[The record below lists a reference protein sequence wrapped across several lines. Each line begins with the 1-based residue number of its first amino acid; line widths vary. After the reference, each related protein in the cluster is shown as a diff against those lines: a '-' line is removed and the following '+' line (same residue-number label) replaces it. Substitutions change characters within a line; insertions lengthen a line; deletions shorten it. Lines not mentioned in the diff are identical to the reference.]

1 VSADTLD
8 LNRAELRRDER
19 REQARLTL
27 LAVPALAVIL
37 VVVVAPLF
45 WMLWISFRGPGG
57 AFSFGNYRLL
67 LEEGTNI
74 AIIGTTLKIAFLVTL
89 FATIIGYPLAYLMT
103 QLSPGWTRAI
113 VIAIMMP
120 YMTSVLVLTYAWIM
134 LLGRRGVVNNVLV
147 GIGIVDDPL
156 PLLFNTTANVIGMA
170 HFMLPLFVLP
180 LYASMRSIDRTCML
194 AAASLGASPTVAFW
208 KVYFPLSL
216 PGAVAGAFLIFVISL
231 AFFIIP
237 AALGGGKVMMIAHQI
252 ATAISTYDG
261 FGIAAALG
269 MMLLVVVAAILFV
282 ASRILRLD
290 RRRAGP

>member
-1 VSADTLD
+1 VTTAALD

-19 REQARLTL
+19 RQRRRLTL
-27 LAVPALAVIL
+27 LAVPALAVIV
-37 VVVVAPLF
+37 VVVVAPLL
-45 WMLWISFRGPGG
+45 WMLWISLKGPGG
-57 AFSFGNYRLL
+57 TVTLANYRLL
-67 LEEGTNI
+67 IEEGTNL
-74 AIIGTTLKIAFLVTL
+74 AIIGTTLKIALLVTL
-89 FATIIGYPLAYLMT
+89 VATAVGYPLAYLMV
-103 QLSPGWTRAI
+103 QLSPGWARAI

-147 GIGIVDDPL
+147 GIGIVDEPL
-156 PLLFNTTANVIGMA
+156 QLLFNTTANVIGMA
-170 HFMLPLFVLP
+170 HYMLPLFVLP

-194 AAASLGASPTVAFW
+194 AAASLGASPTLAFW
-208 KVYFPLSL
+208 KVYLPLSL
-216 PGAVAGAFLIFVISL
+216 PGALAGALLIFVISL

-269 MMLLVVVAAILFV
+269 IMLLLVVGSILLA
-282 ASRILRLD
+282 ASRIARLD
-290 RRRAGP
+290 RWRA